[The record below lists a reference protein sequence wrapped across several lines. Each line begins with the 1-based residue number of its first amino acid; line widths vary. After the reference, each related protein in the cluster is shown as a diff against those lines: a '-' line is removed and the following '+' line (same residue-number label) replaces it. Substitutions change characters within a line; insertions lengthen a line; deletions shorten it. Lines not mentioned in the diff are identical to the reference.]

1 MILFY
6 VILGIVFIAVA
17 LLVSKGRN
25 KNAIE
30 KLPDSDETY
39 DTNRAILITSVT
51 IGSIGVIFL
60 LAGFRLIRTFD
71 MIVFVIAILIIG
83 VVTLMVFG
91 RKDV

>member
-6 VILGIVFIAVA
+6 VILGIAFIAVA
-17 LLVSKGRN
+17 LLVLKGRN

>member
-30 KLPDSDETY
+30 KLPDGDETY

-60 LAGFRLIRTFD
+60 LAGFHLIRTFD

>member
-6 VILGIVFIAVA
+6 VILGIAFIAIA

-30 KLPDSDETY
+30 KLPDGDETY

-51 IGSIGVIFL
+51 IGTIGVIFL

>member
-30 KLPDSDETY
+30 KLPDGDETY

>member
-17 LLVSKGRN
+17 LLVLKGRN

-30 KLPDSDETY
+30 KLPDGDETY